1 MYNIK
6 TSVIMKK
13 LMNLSKL
20 AITALVTSSLFVA
33 CSEEISENT
42 VDTKYTAQTG
52 NIKNA
57 GQAVDLGLPS
67 GTLWANMNV
76 GASSESDNG
85 ILFIWGD
92 ITGTKIDADN
102 DATYT
107 NVTSLTSFDELFK
120 AFSDITNTGVFCD
133 TAMIAQISQAKLI
146 GKAEMSAREKKEAV
160 LAFLRAKLD
169 EYAGYSTGGTLE
181 ITLVNDGWTVLMN
194 PGGEDRIP
202 NLFTYFGYDK
212 LENKEQDARKQEFP
226 PDGVS
231 VEDSLNYYAAYR
243 YDKVTSI
250 SIEEVKQTAYDYNVS
265 SLVNDGNNNYAS
277 IKDLVGKEIRKDY
290 TGGTIGNAIKDISDP
305 KKNKNLTFVPAY
317 QISADANHDAATANW
332 GNGWRMP
339 TTEEL
344 AELQDTTYTKWE
356 FVGNG
361 YRVSSKAN
369 NNSIFLPAAGY
380 RYGGKLYGNGNSG
393 YYASG
398 DIIGTYAYPSMKSQS
413 DGSKGG
419 YSSIDN
425 MPSVLVFQNGQYNS
439 IGVYNNMSA
448 SYGFSIRPVVNK

>member
-52 NIKNA
+52 NISNA

-92 ITGTKIDADN
+92 VTGTKIDADN

-107 NVTSLTSFDELFK
+107 NVTSLTSFDELFNT
-120 AFSDITNTGVFCD
+120 FSDTPKTGVFCD
-133 TAMIAQISQAKLI
+133 TAVIVQTSQAQLI
-146 GKAEMSAREKKEAV
+146 GKSEMTPREKKEAI
-160 LAFLRAKLD
+160 LGFLRAKLD
-169 EYAGYSTGGTLE
+169 EYAGSSTGGKLE
-181 ITLVNDGWTVLMN
+181 ITLVNDGWTVLLN
-194 PGGEDRIP
+194 PGEDDRIP
-202 NLFTYFGYDK
+202 DLWAYFGYDK
-212 LENKEQDARKQEFP
+212 LEKEDQEARKKEFP
-226 PDGVS
+226 NGVS
-231 VEDSLNYYAAYR
+231 VEDSLNYYDSYR

-250 SIEEVKQTAYDYNVS
+250 SIEKITQTAFDFSVS
-265 SLVNDGNNNYAS
+265 SKVNDDNNNYAS
-277 IKDLVGKEIRKDY
+277 IKDLVGAEVRKDY
-290 TGGTIGNAIKDISDP
+290 TGGTIGSSIKDISDP
-305 KKNKNLTFVPAY
+305 KKVKNLTFVPAY
-317 QISADANHDAATANW
+317 KINADANHDAATANW

-339 TTEEL
+339 TTKEL

-361 YRVSSKAN
+361 YRVSSKADKN
-369 NNSIFLPAAGY
+369 KSIFLPAAGY
-380 RYGGKLYGNGNSG
+380 RYGSKLYGNGNSG

-398 DIIGTYAYPSMKSQS
+398 EIIGTYAYPSMKSQKG
-413 DGSKGG
+413 GSKGD
-419 YSSIDN
+419 YSSIEN

-439 IGVYNNMSA
+439 ISVINNMSS
-448 SYGFSIRPVVNK
+448 SYGFSIRPVKK